1 MSLFLL
7 FLFASIFVFGV
18 VQEIGKRVDKN
29 WPSNLKNGVPY
40 LVGGFILLLCYIFNP
55 FYVVEGGHRG
65 VVKKFGA
72 IQTEELKEGLNFTNP
87 FVDTIEQ
94 WDVRVFKFETK
105 SSVVSFDIQ
114 PVTAISALNYHID
127 PDKVADLV
135 KIVSGNITQNVI
147 VPAMEE
153 SLKTVTAK
161 YAVQDLINKR
171 EIVRDEVKSL
181 VSKKLAKYYLIV
193 DDYSIVNFDF
203 SDKFTK
209 SVEEKQISEQRSQQ
223 AKYELEKVKID
234 SEQAI
239 ARAKAEAEGLR
250 MQKEQI
256 TPELL
261 ELRRIEMQKVAI
273 EKWSG
278 KLPDTLIV
286 DGKTAIMGLPI
297 TPTK

>member
-18 VQEIGKRVDKN
+18 AQEIGKRVDKD

-40 LVGGFILLLCYIFNP
+40 LVGGFILLLCYTFNP

-105 SSVVSFDIQ
+105 SSVVSSDIQ

-171 EIVRDEVKSL
+171 EIVRDEVRSL
-181 VSKKLAKYYLIV
+181 ISKKLAKYYLIV

-261 ELRRIEMQKVAI
+261 ELRRIEMQKAAI
-273 EKWSG
+273 DKWNG
-278 KLPDTLIV
+278 DVPQYMV
-286 DGKTAIMGLPI
+286 GNN
-297 TPTK
+297 TPFINLNTNK